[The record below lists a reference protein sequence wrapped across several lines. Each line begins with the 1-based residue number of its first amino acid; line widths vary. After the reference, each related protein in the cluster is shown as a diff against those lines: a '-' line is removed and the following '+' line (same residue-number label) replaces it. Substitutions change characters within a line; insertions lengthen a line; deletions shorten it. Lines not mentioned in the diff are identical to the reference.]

1 MKITARP
8 FLRCLTVLAVALA
21 GLAANAAAAY
31 AVGAP
36 SFSALPAAGPGG
48 QYPYG
53 FSITVTSNPNSNTG
67 GNNINCIQ
75 SVNGGGWYNVGGSVY
90 ANGSYV
96 TDTWSVTIPGLH
108 QVYCTAQGANGS
120 TAQTGSPGAPA
131 ISFVYDPTVPTVWA
145 NLSGGSGAN
154 GWYNSAPGV
163 YESDAGDGVYGGWIP
178 WKWCNPVYNQ
188 GANTETC
195 YAETAAG
202 NVGAGSTTVYYDTVP
217 PSVWTNISGGSE
229 RNGWYS
235 SPPAISP
242 GAWDGTS
249 GVWYDSCTGLSNG
262 INYVTCSA
270 TDVAGN
276 SATDAAT
283 QINLDTTEPSVA
295 YNSGPL
301 ANVWYTHGS
310 LPSMAVVGST
320 TGGSGVAYLTCNGDG
335 LPTNYTIAGASGT
348 IPAADL
354 NQGAGQISCTSTSGA
369 GLTSSAAT
377 RAVNIDDTV
386 PTVAFNTT
394 ESASAWYTHSS
405 LPSITV
411 NGSTTGGSGVA
422 HLACNGDGL
431 PSNYTITGASGTIP
445 LADLNQGAGQI
456 TCSSTSGASVTSTTA
471 KVTVNVDDTVPSVA
485 FSTTGTASLWYT
497 HNNLPTI
504 SLNASTTG
512 GSGIDHITCNG
523 DGLPSNYTITG
534 ASGALPTA
542 DLDQGAGQLTC
553 SSTSGAGVTSSTA
566 TRAVNI
572 DDTVPTVAFS
582 SSASSSVWYSSAS
595 AIPTVSVTSTS
606 GPSGIAAIT
615 CDAPDATNVLT
626 AASGT
631 LDLSTLRN
639 GADAI
644 TCTPATPAGVTG
656 SPVSLQV
663 NLDAQTPT
671 LTFAGR
677 ATQTKWYAAVA
688 AIPELDTDAV
698 TGPSGVGSIDCA
710 GDGIASQSAA
720 SRGAAVNLTG
730 LRPGTGAVTCTAT
743 SVSGLTSRPQTFTLN
758 LDGAGP
764 SAAWRTSQSQ
774 RTWYPSTASV
784 PALNVDATAGGAS
797 GVDHITC
804 RGDGITGNATISGAS
819 GTVQPAGF
827 ANGAN
832 TISCV
837 PTSGAGVDG
846 AAITRTVLVDSTH
859 PAIAL
864 SGTDDSA
871 WYPAAQTVTADAS
884 ADTNPSGVQSIG
896 CAVDQNAATVTDG
909 TSATQV
915 VSGDGVHA
923 VTCQALSGAGVQ
935 GVPATATV
943 KIDTQTPTV
952 TQTVVPAGP
961 SDPAGTVRVLV
972 TAAEAN
978 PLSGIA
984 STSCSLDQQTP
995 TVAQGNKQTV
1005 AITSA
1010 GSHTLTCTAT
1020 TQAGVTSGGS
1030 TQTYTVDSDPGQ
1042 FSLQY
1047 GAVPSAWQAA
1057 AVTVPVQLTG
1067 ATAHNYSSLT
1077 CTLNGASPTTING
1090 TSGTVAVTASGSQQV
1105 ACYATGQNGA
1115 NTAAVAQT
1123 VKIDKQTPTASWSTS
1138 GTATGEQVTLIGS
1151 EPTPLSGIASESCSL
1166 DGGSAQTATAADL
1179 TIAVNGNG
1187 SHHLACTITTAAG
1200 VAANVT
1206 YTANVAVPV
1215 PAPVTVSAP
1224 DPSRW
1229 YHATQTIVLGIPT
1242 GGPAVASVLCTQGGV
1257 STTYAVTGSTVTVS
1271 ASASGQDV
1279 RCVDVDA
1286 SGTQSAPVDFPVR
1299 IDTGSPTG
1307 YFVQTG
1313 PTQAVASIAN
1323 PGASAIQSVTMQY
1336 RIGTGPWV
1344 TLPGSYD
1351 ASSGEIAAALPSALE
1366 QPGVQYTLQA
1376 IAVNAAG
1383 GRAVINTM
1391 QDGTPATGSAPDP
1404 DAGAA
1409 VSGGLY
1415 LGTVPPGGRVRVMK
1429 LVPATRTVKVKV
1441 GGRTL
1446 AHTERVYKTV
1456 TKLATAAGRTV
1467 TRRVKVPVMR
1477 KTYVWQINTATLAQ
1491 ILTVDY
1497 GQTVSLAGT
1506 LTLASGQVAGQTA
1519 TVVQQIGGRLAPITA
1534 TTNAEG
1540 TFNVTLP
1547 VGASRT
1553 VTYTIDGVSHTVTL
1567 RVRAKRARHHK
1578 RHRASSNAHGRQRGI
1593 SPSAAARSAS

>member
-1 MKITARP
+1 MRITSRP
-8 FLRCLTVLAVALA
+8 FLRLLTILAVAFAAL
-21 GLAANAAAAY
+21 GANAAAAY

-48 QYPYG
+48 QYANS
-53 FSITVTSNPNSNTG
+53 FTITVTSNPNSNTG
-67 GNNINCIQ
+67 GNNIDCYQ
-75 SVNGGGWYNVGGSVY
+75 SVNGGGWYNVGGSTY

-96 TDTWSVTIPGLH
+96 TDTWSVTIPGSH
-108 QVYCTAQGANGS
+108 SVYCTALGANGS

-154 GWYNSAPGV
+154 GWYNSAPSV
-163 YESDAGDGVYGGWIP
+163 YETDAGDGVYGGWIP

-202 NVGAGSTTVYYDTVP
+202 NVGAGSTTVWFDNVP

-235 SPPAISP
+235 SAPAISP

-249 GVWYDSCTGLSNG
+249 GVWYDSCTGITNG
-262 INYVTCSA
+262 VNYVTCSA

-283 QINLDTTEPSVA
+283 EINLDTTVPSVA
-295 YNSGPL
+295 YNTTENPNL
-301 ANVWYTHGS
+301 WYTHGS
-310 LPSMAVVGST
+310 LPSIGVVGST

-335 LPTNYTIAGASGT
+335 LPTNYTISGASGT
-348 IPAADL
+348 IPLADL

-369 GLTSSAAT
+369 GLTSAAAT

-386 PTVAFNTT
+386 PSVAFSTT
-394 ESASAWYTHSS
+394 ESSSAWYTHTS
-405 LPSITV
+405 LPTINV
-411 NGSTTGGSGVA
+411 NASTTGGSGIAHITCNGDGLPSNYTIMGASGTIPLADLNQGAGQITCTSTSGAAVTSNTAKLAVNIDDTVPSVA
-422 HLACNGDGL
+422 FNSTGTASQWYTHNNLPAINLNATTTGGSGIDHITCNGDGL

-445 LADLNQGAGQI
+445 LADLNQGAGQL
-456 TCSSTSGASVTSTTA
+456 TCSSTSGAS
-471 KVTVNVDDTVPSVA
+471 
-485 FSTTGTASLWYT
+485 
-497 HNNLPTI
+497 
-504 SLNASTTG
+504 
-512 GSGIDHITCNG
+512 
-523 DGLPSNYTITG
+523 
-534 ASGALPTA
+534 
-542 DLDQGAGQLTC
+542 
-553 SSTSGAGVTSSTA
+553 VTSSTA

-572 DDTVPTVAFS
+572 DDTVPTAAFS
-582 SSASSSVWYSSAS
+582 SNASSSVWYSSAS
-595 AIPTVSVTSTS
+595 SIPPVSVTSTS

-615 CDAPDATNVLT
+615 CDAPDSPNTLTTAT
-626 AASGT
+626 GT

-639 GADAI
+639 GADTI
-644 TCTPATPAGVTG
+644 TCTPMTPAGVTG

-677 ATQTKWYAAVA
+677 ASQTKWYASVG
-688 AIPELDTDAV
+688 AIPELDTDAT
-698 TGPSGVGSIDCA
+698 TGPSGLGSIDCA
-710 GDGIASQSAA
+710 GDGIAPQSAA
-720 SRGAAVNLTG
+720 SSGASVNLAG
-730 LRPGTGAVTCTAT
+730 LNQGTGAVTCTAT
-743 SVSGLTSRPQTFTLN
+743 SVSGLTSSPETFTLN
-758 LDGAGP
+758 LDGAAP

-774 RTWYPSTASV
+774 STWYPSTASV
-784 PALNVDATAGGAS
+784 PALEVDATAGGAS

-804 RGDGITGNATISGAS
+804 HGDGITGNATISGAS
-819 GTVQPAGF
+819 GTLQPAGF
-827 ANGAN
+827 ADGVN

-837 PTSGAGVDG
+837 PTSGAGADG
-846 AAITRTVLVDSTH
+846 AAITRTILVDSTH

-864 SGTDDSA
+864 SGTDDST

-884 ADTNPSGVQSIG
+884 ADTNPSGVQSVS
-896 CAVDQNAATVTDG
+896 CAVDQGPATVTNG
-909 TSATQV
+909 TAATQT
-915 VSGDGVHA
+915 VSGDGQHT
-923 VTCQALSGAGVQ
+923 VTCQTLSGAGVP
-935 GVPATATV
+935 GVPGTSTV

-972 TAAEAN
+972 SAAEAN

-984 STSCSLDQQTP
+984 SISCSLDQQP
-995 TVAQGNKQTV
+995 ATVSHGNTQTV

-1030 TQTYTVDSDPGQ
+1030 TQSYTVDPDPGQ

-1047 GAVPSAWQAA
+1047 GSVPSAWQPA

-1067 ATAHNYSSLT
+1067 ATAHDYSSLT
-1077 CTLNGASPTTING
+1077 CTVNGATPTTIDG
-1090 TSGTVAVTASGSQQV
+1090 TSGAVAVTASGSQQL
-1105 ACYATGQNGA
+1105 ACYATGANGA

-1138 GTATGEQVTLIGS
+1138 ATATGEKVTLVGS

-1166 DGGSAQTATAADL
+1166 DGGAAQRAAAADL

-1187 SHHLACTITTAAG
+1187 SHRLACTITTAAG
-1200 VAANVT
+1200 VSANVS
-1206 YTANVAVPV
+1206 YTADVAVPV
-1215 PAPVTVSAP
+1215 PAPLTVSAP

-1229 YHATQTIVLGIPT
+1229 YRATQSIVLGIPT
-1242 GGPAVASVLCTQGGV
+1242 DGPTVASVICTQGGV
-1257 STTYAVTGSTVTVS
+1257 STTYPVTGSSVTVGVG
-1271 ASASGQDV
+1271 ASGQDV

-1286 SGTQSAPVDFPVR
+1286 SGTQSEPVDFAVH

-1313 PTQAVASIAN
+1313 PTQAVASIVD

-1336 RIGTGPWV
+1336 QIGTGAWV

-1351 ASSGEIAAALPSALE
+1351 ASTGEIAVALPSALQ

-1391 QDGTPATGSAPDP
+1391 QDGAPATGSAPNP

-1415 LGTVPPGGRVRVMK
+1415 LGTVPPGGRVRVVK
-1429 LVPATRTVKVKV
+1429 LVPATLTVKVKV
-1441 GGRTL
+1441 GGRPLTR
-1446 AHTERVYKTV
+1446 TERVYNTV
-1456 TKLATAAGRTV
+1456 TKLVTADGRTV

-1477 KTYVWQINTATLAQ
+1477 KTYVWQINTAMLAQ
-1491 ILTVDY
+1491 TLTVNY

-1506 LTLASGQVAGQTA
+1506 LSLASGQIGGQTA
-1519 TVVQQIGGRLAPITA
+1519 TITEQTGGHLDSLTA
-1534 TTNAEG
+1534 TTNADG

-1547 VGASRT
+1547 AGASRT
-1553 VTYTIDGVSHTVTL
+1553 VTYTIAGVSHTVTL
-1567 RVRAKRARHHK
+1567 RLRAKVARHHK
-1578 RHRASSNAHGRQRGI
+1578 RHRASSHAHGRAFGI
-1593 SPSAAARSAS
+1593 SRRVGEGRGS